1 MKHAPGAPSVALGSK
16 NAGDVCATDCVNA
29 ADRLNTNGWGIGEG
43 LVFHKSGEQCNA
55 TKCLAGEGGCA
66 SCGLVGRAVS
76 GMGRRQRLSSD
87 WLYVLRATSTC
98 KWVEKEAFR
107 GLAVGRE

>member
-1 MKHAPGAPSVALGSK
+1 MALGSK

-66 SCGLVGRAVS
+66 K
-76 GMGRRQRLSSD
+76 
-87 WLYVLRATSTC
+87 LRAGGSGG
-98 KWVEKEAFR
+98 VEQ
-107 GLAVGRE
+107 GQGTTAVESLTVRCESHQHM